1 MKALYIVWAKVDESL
16 PWIELKGIYGTRKA
30 AKEAAR
36 ELVGKATIK
45 VVRVNA
51 KAEGIR
57 TLAAIGQKRAGL
69 FALFDC
75 FAKEGNPR
83 SLRMRSEN
91 FGGVSSD
98 VHDIIYMFPRVEAV

>member
-1 MKALYIVWAKVDESL
+1 MKFITILIIPFNLGMKVKAFYIVWVKVDESL

-57 TLAAIGQKRAGL
+57 TLAAIGQKRAL
-69 FALFDC
+69 
-75 FAKEGNPR
+75 
-83 SLRMRSEN
+83 
-91 FGGVSSD
+91 
-98 VHDIIYMFPRVEAV
+98 